1 MLLLKILAIILLI
14 LVGME
19 IGDIFGKACVFEL
32 FHRFNSELYDGL
44 IETYTEDI
52 DDLNAYEKFKIKV
65 VINISKKL
73 IED

>member
-14 LVGME
+14 LVGIE

-32 FHRFNSELYDGL
+32 FHRFYSELYDGL

-65 VINISKKL
+65 IINISKKL